1 MIWTSERAPL
11 SPASSFYQQ
20 LNSGGCEAFFRTGVR
35 FPARRKE
42 SPGVAEELHLRRTCR
57 EQIYREAAGPA
68 RPPGWRPPDAQEPR
82 WASSRSSAPPAHFT
96 GEKTGVERH
105 RSKCWSQNLSL
116 GLSRPV
122 PKTVLVSGL
131 YTLSPRNA
139 SSSKKVQ
146 PSPASRPEEPP
157 PTLPFPNRDGP
168 QRRTIEFLDP
178 AAPRPACEQ
187 AVRGRKSDLVNKS
200 SEWWRQGNL
209 PGGSRPCQIAS
220 SILAIF

>member
-1 MIWTSERAPL
+1 MQEAVRPSSGQASVSPLGERTRQVWLRGCTRGAP
-11 SPASSFYQQ
+11 AG
-20 LNSGGCEAFFRTGVR
+20 NR
-35 FPARRKE
+35 
-42 SPGVAEELHLRRTCR
+42 
-57 EQIYREAAGPA
+57 YREAGPRR
-68 RPPGWRPPDAQEPR
+68 RPCHGPCSPPRLAPTDAQEPR
-82 WASSRSSAPPAHFT
+82 WASSLSSAPPAHFT
-96 GEKTGVERH
+96 GEETGVECH

-139 SSSKKVQ
+139 SSSNKVQ
-146 PSPASRPEEPP
+146 PSPTSRPEEPP
-157 PTLPFPNRDGP
+157 LTLPFPNRDGP

-187 AVRGRKSDLVNKS
+187 AVQGRKSDLVNKS